1 MNAVPLGWGG
11 ILLLGAVQA
20 VLGAVV
26 LLVTSTMNRVM
37 VVELALPAAVPGALV
52 TLHYALQVLRP
63 RMGYGS
69 DLGGRRTPWIIGGMA
84 LLAAGGI
91 LAALAT
97 SCMASLPAAGI
108 ALAVVAYTLVGIGVS
123 TSGTSLLVLL
133 AVRVAPRRRPA
144 AATIVWLMM
153 LAGFAVTAAIVS
165 KLLDPFSMARL
176 IAVTAVV
183 SGTAFVLTLLA
194 IRHIEGPAPSPI
206 PSDSPA
212 SVRLPFRQALVQVW
226 TEPRARRFAIFVFIS
241 MFAYSAQELI
251 LEPFAGNV
259 FGMPPG
265 ASARIAGLL
274 HGGVFTGMLIV
285 AICASTGR
293 GWLASMRT
301 WSVGGCVASAVALI
315 GLIAAGITG
324 PGWPLQPNVFVLGV
338 ANGVFVIAAI
348 GSMMGLAGIGLP
360 AREGVRMGLW
370 GAAQAIAFG
379 LGGLCG
385 TLASDFARWLSGSP
399 NTAYGAV
406 FLGEAVLFLFAAWQA
421 TQVFPSRSV
430 RNAESPA
437 IAEGR
442 PLAGVAQG

>member
-1 MNAVPLGWGG
+1 MPLGWGG
-11 ILLLGAVQA
+11 ILRLGAVQA
-20 VLGAVV
+20 ALGAVV

-37 VVELALPAAVPGALV
+37 VVELAFPAAVPGALV
-52 TLHYALQVLRP
+52 ALHYALQVLRP

-69 DLGGRRTPWIIGGMA
+69 DLGGRRTPWIIGGMGV
-84 LLAAGGI
+84 LAAGGV

-97 SCMASLPAAGI
+97 AWMARLPAAGI
-108 ALAVVAYTLVGIGVS
+108 ALAVLAYTLVGVGVS

-133 AVRVAPRRRPA
+133 AARVEPRRRAA

-176 IAVTAVV
+176 IAVTAAA
-183 SGTAFVLTLLA
+183 SGTAFALTLLA
-194 IRHIEGPAPSPI
+194 IRHIEGPALLPMQP
-206 PSDSPA
+206 DGPA
-212 SVRLPFRQALVQVW
+212 PVQPPFRQAIMQVW
-226 TEPRARRFAIFVFIS
+226 AEKRARRFALFVFIS

-259 FGMPPG
+259 FAMSPG
-265 ASARIAGLL
+265 ASARIAGWL

-285 AICASTGR
+285 AICASLGR

-301 WSVGGCVASAVALI
+301 WSVGGCMASAMASI
-315 GLIAAGITG
+315 GLIAAGVMG
-324 PGWPLQPNVFVLGV
+324 SGWPLQPNVFVLGV

-348 GSMMGLAGIGLP
+348 GSMMGLASIGLP

-379 LGGLCG
+379 LGGLFG
-385 TLASDFARWLSGSP
+385 TLASDLARWLFGSP

-406 FLGEAVLFLFAAWQA
+406 FLGEAALFLFAAWQA

-430 RNAESPA
+430 RKPENPA
-437 IAEGR
+437 IADGR
-442 PLAGVAQG
+442 PIISVGQG